1 MTFSNTDSLRGM
13 LYDRSTLYSGNEQ
26 VRADLIERTMQAV
39 SHINLGIDIDAEAA
53 LFNLM
58 DQIATGQIIE

>member
-1 MTFSNTDSLRGM
+1 MTYSNTDTLRGV

-26 VRADLIERTMQAV
+26 VRIDLIERTMQAV
-39 SHINLGIDIDAEAA
+39 SHINLGVDIDPEAA

-58 DQIATGQIIE
+58 DQIATGQIVE